1 MPFEFPLS
9 FLLTYPWI
17 AAFVLPVEVAIS
29 FLANY
34 IIVKKTDVNQMRIVT
49 KEYQAFMKEYR
60 QAVMQKDQAKV
71 DKLKK
76 KMKSVQDPYMKA
88 QRERMRVTLS
98 YLFPLTLIYF
108 ALAFVVGFRTLV
120 AVSPYQIPALPL
132 PQLPFIEA
140 LTQFHSGYGMPLF
153 TWYFLTY
160 TAVNLLISRI
170 MGTSLTS

>member
-1 MPFEFPLS
+1 LFELS
-9 FLLTYPWI
+9 TLLTFPWI
-17 AAFVLPVEVAIS
+17 AIIVIPIEIASSFV
-29 FLANY
+29 ANY
-34 IIVKKTDVNQMRIVT
+34 VIVKKTDVNQLRVATI
-49 KEYQAFMKEYR
+49 EYQSFMKEYR

-88 QRERMRVTLS
+88 QRERMRVSFS

-108 ALAFVVGFRTLV
+108 ALAFAVGFRTLV
-120 AVSPYQIPALPL
+120 AVSPYKIPALPL

-140 LTQFHSGYGMPLF
+140 LTPFHSGFGMPLF

-160 TAVNLLISRI
+160 TAVNLLISRL
-170 MGTSLTS
+170 MGTTWAQ